1 MIYGYILY
9 YCVYDFAISD
19 FDFFYIFVRGFRLCE
34 IFWLRFLIND
44 LSENVKVIF
53 FAI

>member
-9 YCVYDFAISD
+9 YCVYDFVVSD

-34 IFWLRFLIND
+34 IFWLRFLIKEND
-44 LSENVKVIF
+44 NVKVIF
-53 FAI
+53 LVI